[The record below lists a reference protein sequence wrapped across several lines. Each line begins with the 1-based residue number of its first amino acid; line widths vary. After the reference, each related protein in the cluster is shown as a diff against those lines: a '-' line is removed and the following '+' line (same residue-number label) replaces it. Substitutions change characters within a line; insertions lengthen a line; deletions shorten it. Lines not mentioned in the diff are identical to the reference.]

1 MTRVGGKNVLQCSRI
16 KMVLDNSLKD
26 SEILVR
32 GRSSNGLCDIRSN
45 SATILN
51 AYVSAKTHYHMTSE
65 AIMRHVVTD
74 NQLTMLILKPSDLL
88 AVVVVAVA
96 SRPVSAPLVLLLAV
110 LLANDSEPPVMELLV
125 PVEREAEPVFEAKVE
140 VAIPRQM

>member
-1 MTRVGGKNVLQCSRI
+1 
-16 KMVLDNSLKD
+16 
-26 SEILVR
+26 
-32 GRSSNGLCDIRSN
+32 
-45 SATILN
+45 
-51 AYVSAKTHYHMTSE
+51 MTSE